1 MEPLSIAVLLFGGMA
16 AGFLAGFFGVGGGI
30 LLVPILLY
38 YFQAMGVSS
47 LVATHLT
54 LGTSLF
60 VVAFTSVSSAYE
72 YTKNG
77 HVVWK
82 AAVTL
87 GLASILGAWAG
98 TSLAAGL
105 EGRTL
110 QRIFGLVVAVTA
122 VRLLSE
128 RRKPKEAPEPKT
140 GPIGLIITGLG
151 VGVVS
156 SLAGVGGGVFSIP
169 VMYSIFRFPLK
180 RALGTSS
187 AAIVITGLAAATGYM
202 VRGWGNTLL
211 PPGTL
216 GYVGYLYAL
225 PIIVGSIP
233 LAKFGASLAHRT
245 HPAHLQTIFAGFLF
259 IVSAKMLFF

>member
-1 MEPLSIAVLLFGGMA
+1 MDLLSIAILLVGGMA

-30 LLVPILLY
+30 LLVPLLLY

-60 VVAFTSVSSAYE
+60 VVAFTSASSAYE
-72 YTKNG
+72 YTRNG

-82 AAVTL
+82 ASLIL
-87 GLASILGAWAG
+87 GLVSIVGAWAG

-110 QRIFGLVVAVTA
+110 QKIFGVVVAVTA

-128 RRKPKEAPEPKT
+128 RRKPKGNPEPNT
-140 GPIGLIITGLG
+140 RPIGLIITGLI

-169 VMYSIFRFPLK
+169 VMYSLLHFPLK

-187 AAIVITGLAAATGYM
+187 AAIVITGVAAAAGYM
-202 VRGWGNTLL
+202 VRGWGNQLL
-211 PPGTL
+211 PAGTL
-216 GYVGYLYAL
+216 GYVGYLYAIPL
-225 PIIVGSIP
+225 VVGSLP
-233 LAKFGASLAHRT
+233 LARVGASLAHRT
-245 HPAHLQTIFAGFLF
+245 HPARLQKIFAGFLL